1 MKNVKKNY
9 NLILGGAI
17 TAVMLLLILTGFF
30 WTPYDP
36 ESMEAANKFAG
47 ISLTHPLGCDN
58 FGRDILSRVMKGAEK
73 DETIERA

>member
-17 TAVMLLLILTGFF
+17 TAVMLLFDSDRLFF

-47 ISLTHPLGCDN
+47 IFPGTSAG
-58 FGRDILSRVMKGAEK
+58 M
-73 DETIERA
+73 

>member
-1 MKNVKKNY
+1 MKNVRKNY

-36 ESMEAANKFAG
+36 ESMEAVNKFAG
-47 ISLTHPLGCDN
+47 ISLGTSPG
-58 FGRDILSRVMKGAEK
+58 M
-73 DETIERA
+73 

>member
-47 ISLTHPLGCDN
+47 FPWHIPWDVI
-58 FGRDILSRVMKGAEK
+58 ILE
-73 DETIERA
+73 EIF

>member
-36 ESMEAANKFAG
+36 ESMEADQWKEYSEIIQTNSAELIQLVNDE
-47 ISLTHPLGCDN
+47 I
-58 FGRDILSRVMKGAEK
+58 GRASCRERV
-73 DETIERA
+73 